1 MVLDAYRDRQEDV
14 RRMVADLD
22 RRLAVIDKRR
32 ARLEDAYV
40 LEGAIDREAYTRL
53 SDRLSEER
61 ALALLG
67 RQEAELDGLDVEAL
81 MNYAEYV
88 ALNPGRL
95 WQEAGVEQ
103 KARFQRFVVPSGL
116 TWDGERFGTV
126 VSGLFFS
133 RLTAETSSGER
144 LVALR
149 GFEPRF
155 DG

>member
-1 MVLDAYRDRQEDV
+1 MDAG
-14 RRMVADLD
+14 L
-22 RRLAVIDKRR
+22 
-32 ARLEDAYV
+32 
-40 LEGAIDREAYTRL
+40 GFDREAYTRHA
-53 SDRLSEER
+53 DRLSEQR
-61 ALALLG
+61 ALLFLSK
-67 RQEAELDGLDVEAL
+67 QAELEGLDVEAL
-81 MNYAEYV
+81 LNYAEYM
-88 ALNPGRL
+88 ALHPARL
-95 WQEAGVEQ
+95 WQEAGAEQ
-103 KARFQRFVVPSGL
+103 KARLQAFMVPTGL